1 MANASKYRCMVAD
14 PHSHQL
20 GFAMP
25 LALVAI
31 ALLSVITLAGY
42 RAVTSAVEIASV
54 VQENTQT
61 ELGFFSAETESVFTF
76 LTSRPVQSGILTGS
90 ALTADQNV
98 ENILFGL
105 GSEVD
110 VDALA
115 ASEFWRASGQARIS
129 TTNTLPVT
137 VIYNDASGFAP
148 FSTLTENEIA
158 TVLRIAGFD
167 SAAAVQLAA
176 RISDYQD
183 HDTRR
188 RFRGAERAEYRL
200 YGAAAPTNSP
210 LRAPGELASV
220 LGFADTASI
229 ESWKFLVEYTRF
241 GGFGRQFKPLLG
253 PTVFAEFLETMPQ
266 SVGDATLLE
275 SVSSRDIQPT
285 STARFLLAYRL
296 QSGLTRRRAIEIMR
310 TANAADTP
318 FRRIPV
324 YDKAE
329 YEQGDATP
337 ANEQNGLAPVFPAV
351 TGLDSR

>member
-1 MANASKYRCMVAD
+1 MSSASVYQCTIAD
-14 PHSHQL
+14 PHSHQR

-61 ELGFFSAETESVFTF
+61 ELAFFSAETESVFTF
-76 LTSRPVQSGILTGS
+76 LTSRPVQGGVVTSS

-98 ENILFGL
+98 EDILFGL

-110 VDALA
+110 VDTLA

-129 TTNTLPVT
+129 TTNAVPVK
-137 VIYNDASGFAP
+137 VVYNDASGFAP
-148 FSTLTENEIA
+148 ISALAESEIA

-183 HDTRR
+183 DDTRR

-229 ESWKFLVEYTRF
+229 ENWKFLTENTRF
-241 GGFGRQFKPLLG
+241 GGFAGQFKPLLG
-253 PTVFAEFLETMPQ
+253 PPVFVDFLGTTPQ
-266 SVGDATLLE
+266 GLGDADLFGG
-275 SVSSRDIQPT
+275 VSSRDIQPT